1 MPPGRCARRS
11 AGQLWR
17 SGSGHRPST
26 YVIVVESDEPL
37 TREVF
42 ELLLAV
48 NFGVNFRALQLATWK
63 GEDRPFVAVAP
74 PAPSVAKPP
83 TVETVSSFAQFVGLS
98 MKPDL
103 LTATLMF
110 LIRSGIPLRIFG
122 SVLSTITWAVVGLR
136 LIVAT
141 VTTVPRLKGPAM
153 AGT

>member
-1 MPPGRCARRS
+1 MFAWPA
-11 AGQLWR
+11 
-17 SGSGHRPST
+17 T
-26 YVIVVESDEPL
+26 YVIVVESDAPL

-63 GEDRPFVAVAP
+63 GDCVIALPVAP
-74 PAPSVAKPP
+74 PGSRVVKLPIA
-83 TVETVSSFAQFVGLS
+83 ETVWNALQLVGLS

-122 SVLSTITWAVVGLR
+122 SVVSTITWSVVALT
-136 LIVAT
+136 LIAAT
-141 VTTVPRLKGPAM
+141 V
-153 AGT
+153 